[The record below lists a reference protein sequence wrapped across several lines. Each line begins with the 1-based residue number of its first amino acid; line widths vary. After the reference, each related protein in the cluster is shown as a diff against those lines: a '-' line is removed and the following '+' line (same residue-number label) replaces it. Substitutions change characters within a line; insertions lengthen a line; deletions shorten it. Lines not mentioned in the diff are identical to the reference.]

1 MRRRSKEWAQE
12 ECYAHGGKR
21 NGEKQ
26 AIFKCQINRTGSLCF
41 LVISIA
47 EFAILKKEP
56 DYENNCSKAYEK
68 LLLNCSRIYKLPTYL
83 LTSVRYSLCIVKCPI
98 LSVWLDEF

>member
-1 MRRRSKEWAQE
+1 MRRQSKEQGQE
-12 ECYAHGGKR
+12 ECCAHEGKR

-47 EFAILKKEP
+47 EFAILKK
-56 DYENNCSKAYEK
+56 NQIMKIIVQRHMKNC
-68 LLLNCSRIYKLPTYL
+68 
-83 LTSVRYSLCIVKCPI
+83 
-98 LSVWLDEF
+98 F